1 MGKIELVSL
10 EKIKNDLGEA
20 RYKLAKKALEEGEQI
35 FFFWSV
41 ENLELCDIL
50 TDGEKTAAIR
60 EIAKQ
65 SGKILITRK
74 LSVTI
79 PEPTTETKKK
89 ENSKP
94 ILQLVWRSG
103 TLFPLNKYGHGSFG
117 NPLAVNFIYYHP

>member
-1 MGKIELVSL
+1 M

-89 ENSKP
+89 KTQS
-94 ILQLVWRSG
+94 RSSSWSG
-103 TLFPLNKYGHGSFG
+103 DRGHCS
-117 NPLAVNFIYYHP
+117 H